1 MKSRFVRM
9 VVVAALTA
17 ALAAACGKSAP
28 PAFPVPEV
36 EVITVHA
43 QNVPLTRDFVG
54 RLSATR
60 SADVRARVA
69 GVLLKRLYVE
79 GSDVK
84 EGQPLF
90 QIDPAPL
97 KAAADAAEATLAQA
111 EANATNARLYAQRT
125 RELKTTG
132 AVSKSDV
139 DTTEANERS
148 TAAAVMLAK
157 ANLQTA
163 RINLGYALVRAPISG
178 RASQQRVTEGALVGQ
193 GDATLLTTVEQVDP
207 IYVNFDRPASEVQE
221 LRRAQ
226 TAGTV
231 TLLEGQK
238 AQVQLIFAD
247 GTSYGLPG
255 TLDFSDVS
263 VDPNTGAVAFR
274 GLIPNPDHRLLPG
287 LFVSLRLTLGDFN
300 QVFVVP
306 QLAVLRDGGG
316 PYVLVA
322 GADGKAGQK
331 RVQIAN
337 AQGNRWVITSGL
349 ADGDQIIV
357 SGIQKVHPGAPV
369 KAVAARAPPPGV
381 AGTDSGSPEAVP
393 AAGAH

>member
-1 MKSRFVRM
+1 MKSRLVRM
-9 VVVAALTA
+9 VVVAGLTA
-17 ALAAACGKSAP
+17 ALAAACGKPAP

-36 EVITVHA
+36 EVITVHE
-43 QNVPLTRDFVG
+43 QNIPLTRDFVG

-90 QIDPAPL
+90 QIDPAQL
-97 KAAADAAEATLAQA
+97 KATMDAAEAALAQA
-111 EANATNARLYAQRT
+111 EANATNARLFAQRT

-139 DTTEANERS
+139 DTAEANERS
-148 TAAAVMLAK
+148 TAAAVKQAT

-193 GDATLLTTVEQVDP
+193 GEATLLTTVEQIDP
-207 IYVNFDRPASEVQE
+207 LYVNFDRPASEVQAV
-221 LRRAQ
+221 RRAQ
-226 TAGTV
+226 AAGTV
-231 TLLEGQK
+231 TLFEDEK
-238 AQVQLIFAD
+238 AQVQLIFED
-247 GTSYGLPG
+247 GTSYGQPG
-255 TLDFSDVS
+255 TLDFSDLS
-263 VDPNTGAVAFR
+263 VDPATGAVAFR
-274 GLIPNPDHRLLPG
+274 GVIPNPDHRLLPG
-287 LFVSLRLTLGDFN
+287 LFVNLRLTIGVLNHAFL
-300 QVFVVP
+300 VP
-306 QLAVLRDGGG
+306 QLAVQRDAGG
-316 PYVLVA
+316 PYALVA
-322 GADGKAGQK
+322 GADGKAEQK
-331 RVQIAN
+331 RVQLGSTQDN
-337 AQGNRWVITSGL
+337 HWVVTSGL

-369 KAVAARAPPPGV
+369 KAVAAQSSPPSAAAADSAAPG
-381 AGTDSGSPEAVP
+381 
-393 AAGAH
+393 AGAR

>member
-1 MKSRFVRM
+1 MKSRSVRL
-9 VVVAALTA
+9 VVAALSTA
-17 ALAAACGKSAP
+17 ALAVACSKSAP

-36 EVITVHA
+36 EVIAVHA
-43 QNVPLTRDFVG
+43 QDVPLTRDFVG

-97 KAAADAAEATLAQA
+97 KAALDAAEAALAQA
-111 EANATNARLYAQRT
+111 DANATNARLFAQRT

-139 DTTEANERS
+139 DTAEANERS
-148 TAAAVMLAK
+148 TAAAVMLAS

-163 RINLGYALVRAPISG
+163 RINFGYTLVRAPISG
-178 RASQQRVTEGALVGQ
+178 RAGQQRVTEGALVGQ
-193 GDATLLTTVEQVDP
+193 SEATLLTSVEQIDP

-226 TAGTV
+226 AAGRV
-231 TLLEGQK
+231 TLLEGNK
-238 AQVQLIFAD
+238 AGVQLIFAD
-247 GTSYGLPG
+247 GTSYGQPG
-255 TLDFSDVS
+255 TLDFSDLS
-263 VDPNTGAVAFR
+263 VDPTTGAVAFR

-287 LFVSLRLTLGDFN
+287 LFVSLRLTLGTLNHAF
-300 QVFVVP
+300 FVP
-306 QLAVLRDGGG
+306 QLAVLRDDGG

-322 GADGKAGQK
+322 GADGNAAQK
-331 RVQIAN
+331 RVRIAN
-337 AQGNRWVITSGL
+337 AQNNRWVVTEGI

-369 KAVAARAPPPGV
+369 KAVAAQAPPPNAPGPAS
-381 AGTDSGSPEAVP
+381 AGP
-393 AAGAH
+393 AASAH

>member
-1 MKSRFVRM
+1 MKSRSVRL
-9 VVVAALTA
+9 VVAALSTA
-17 ALAAACGKSAP
+17 ALAVACSKSAP

-43 QNVPLTRDFVG
+43 QDLALTRDFVG

-69 GVLLKRLYVE
+69 GVLFKRLYVE

-97 KAAADAAEATLAQA
+97 RAALDAAEAALAQA
-111 EANATNARLYAQRT
+111 EANATNARLFAQRS

-132 AVSKSDV
+132 AISKSDV
-139 DTTEANERS
+139 DTAEANERS
-148 TAAAVMLAK
+148 TAAAVMLAR

-163 RINLGYALVRAPISG
+163 RINFGYTLVRAPISG
-178 RASQQRVTEGALVGQ
+178 RAGQQRVTEGALVGQ
-193 GDATLLTTVEQVDP
+193 GEATLLTTVEQIDP

-226 TAGTV
+226 AAGRV
-231 TLLEGQK
+231 TLLEGNK
-238 AQVQLIFAD
+238 AGVQLIFAD
-247 GTSYGLPG
+247 GTTYGQPG
-255 TLDFSDVS
+255 TLDFSDLS
-263 VDPNTGAVAFR
+263 VDPTTGAVAFR

-287 LFVSLRLTLGDFN
+287 LFVSLRLTLGTLNHAF
-300 QVFVVP
+300 FVP
-306 QLAVLRDGGG
+306 QLAVLRDDGG

-322 GADGKAGQK
+322 GADGNAAQK
-331 RVQIAN
+331 RVRIAN
-337 AQGNRWVITSGL
+337 AQDNRWVITEGI

-369 KAVAARAPPPGV
+369 KAVAAQTPPPNAPGPAS
-381 AGTDSGSPEAVP
+381 AGP
-393 AAGAH
+393 AASAH

>member
-1 MKSRFVRM
+1 MKSRCVRP
-9 VVVAALTA
+9 VAVCFA
-17 ALAAACGKSAP
+17 AVLAAACGKPAP

-36 EVITVHA
+36 EVVTVHA
-43 QNVPLTRDFVG
+43 QDVPLTRDFVG

-90 QIDPAPL
+90 QIDPAPF
-97 KAAADAAEATLAQA
+97 KATVAAAEAALAQA
-111 EANATNARLYAQRT
+111 EANATNARLFAQRT

-139 DTTEANERS
+139 DTADANERS
-148 TAAAVMLAK
+148 TAAAVMLAN

-163 RINLGYALVRAPISG
+163 RINLSYALVRAPISG

-193 GDATLLTTVEQVDP
+193 GEATLLTTVEQIDP

-226 TAGTV
+226 AAGTV
-231 TLLEGQK
+231 TLFEGEK
-238 AQVQLIFAD
+238 AQVQLTFAD
-247 GTSYGLPG
+247 GTTYGQPG
-255 TLDFSDVS
+255 VLDFSDVS
-263 VDPNTGAVAFR
+263 VDPSTGAVAFR

-287 LFVSLRLTLGDFN
+287 LFVNLRITLGTVN
-300 QVFVVP
+300 QAFLVP
-306 QLAVLRDGGG
+306 QLAVLRDAGG
-316 PYVLVA
+316 PYALVA
-322 GADGKAGQK
+322 GADGKAAQK
-331 RVQIAN
+331 RVQIAS
-337 AQGNRWVITSGL
+337 AQDNRWIVTSGL
-349 ADGDQIIV
+349 ANGDQVIV

-369 KAVAARAPPPGV
+369 KAVAAQIPPPSGAEPGP
-381 AGTDSGSPEAVP
+381 AGP
-393 AAGAH
+393 AANAAR

>member
-1 MKSRFVRM
+1 MKSRAVRLI
-9 VVVAALTA
+9 VATILIGT
-17 ALAAACGKSAP
+17 LAVACKKAGP

-36 EVITVHA
+36 EVIKA
-43 QNVPLTRDFVG
+43 QSQTVPLTRDLVG

-60 SADVRARVA
+60 AADVRARVP

-97 KAAADAAEATLAQA
+97 RAALDAAEAALAQA
-111 EANATNARLYAQRT
+111 EANATNARLFAQRT

-139 DTTEANERS
+139 DTAEANERS
-148 TAAAVMLAK
+148 TAAAVKQAT
-157 ANLQTA
+157 ANQQTA

-178 RASQQRVTEGALVGQ
+178 RSSQQRVTEGALVGQ
-193 GDATLLTTVEQVDP
+193 NDATLLTTVEQIDP

-226 TAGTV
+226 SQGTV
-231 TLLEGQK
+231 SLVEGNK
-238 AQVQLIFAD
+238 AEVQLIFTD
-247 GTSYGLPG
+247 GTPYGKVG

-274 GLIPNPDHRLLPG
+274 GLLPNPDRRLLPG
-287 LFVSLRLTLGDFN
+287 LFVNLRLTIGELNNAFL
-300 QVFVVP
+300 VP
-306 QLAVLRDGGG
+306 QLAVLRDGTG
-316 PYVLVA
+316 PYVLVV
-322 GADGKAGQK
+322 GADGKVVQK

-337 AQGNRWVITSGL
+337 AQENRWVITGGV

-357 SGIQKVHPGAPV
+357 SGLQQAHPGAPA
-369 KAVAARAPPPGV
+369 KAVAAKASQPNAP
-381 AGTDSGSPEAVP
+381 AQAP
-393 AAGAH
+393 AAAPASGAH